1 MCELM
6 QKNRLI
12 ILLIF
17 LISLKSFGQNSQINT
32 EKFNPIS
39 EKSEYLETVQKA
51 TFKYFWDFAHPI
63 SGMAAERTATP
74 NIVTSGGTGFGVMT
88 IIVAS
93 NRGWITRKEAVKH
106 LIKMTNF
113 LGKADRFHGA
123 WSHWMDG
130 RTGRVV
136 PFGEKDNGGDLVE
149 TSYLINGLLSARTYF
164 DGANAEEKLLRKQI
178 TNLWET
184 VEWDWYASRGDN
196 QLYWHWSPNY
206 TWEMN
211 MPIRGY
217 NECLITYV
225 LALGSP
231 THAIKPEVY
240 ENTWKKSDFYE
251 NGKTYMGYKLPL
263 SFPYGGPLFFAHYS
277 YLSLDPRLMQDDKVN
292 YWKQNLAQTLINY
305 SYCVN
310 DAPKKFEYSSENW
323 GLTASDDYNFYDAH
337 SPTNDNGT
345 ITPTAALSSFPYTPN
360 QSYQALRYFYLKK
373 GNQLFGNYG
382 FYDAFNA
389 SKDWYSNQYLAI
401 DQGPIVV
408 MIENYRSGL
417 LWEIGKK
424 TPELWKGLKQMNI
437 TPPLNPTGFY
447 MYLPDPKTNEVE
459 LMQHPDLSK
468 YVLDFAVKGNEPI
481 QIELMDEN
489 KKLTILI
496 SKADNLK
503 EGVHQVKF
511 NAKYGKQFAVLSQG
525 NYTEKITLLLK

>member
-74 NIVTSGGTGFGVMT
+74 NIITSGGTGFGVMA

-130 RTGRVV
+130 RTGKVV

-149 TSYLINGLLSARTYF
+149 TAYLINGLLSARTYF

-196 QLYWHWSPNY
+196 QLYWHWSLNY

-240 ENTWKKSDFYE
+240 ENTWKKSDFYG

-277 YLSLDPRLMQDDKVN
+277 
-292 YWKQNLAQTLINY
+292 
-305 SYCVN
+305 
-310 DAPKKFEYSSENW
+310 
-323 GLTASDDYNFYDAH
+323 
-337 SPTNDNGT
+337 
-345 ITPTAALSSFPYTPN
+345 
-360 QSYQALRYFYLKK
+360 
-373 GNQLFGNYG
+373 
-382 FYDAFNA
+382 
-389 SKDWYSNQYLAI
+389 
-401 DQGPIVV
+401 
-408 MIENYRSGL
+408 
-417 LWEIGKK
+417 
-424 TPELWKGLKQMNI
+424 
-437 TPPLNPTGFY
+437 
-447 MYLPDPKTNEVE
+447 
-459 LMQHPDLSK
+459 
-468 YVLDFAVKGNEPI
+468 
-481 QIELMDEN
+481 
-489 KKLTILI
+489 
-496 SKADNLK
+496 
-503 EGVHQVKF
+503 
-511 NAKYGKQFAVLSQG
+511 
-525 NYTEKITLLLK
+525 